1 MGEPIVL
8 VVRRGA
14 DRRYEA
20 LKNQAAKLDVKI
32 VWDRR
37 EGSRR
42 RRTDTPMPDRRRG
55 ERRQPAST
63 TWDLADFCVA
73 VPSRS
78 TK

>member
-14 DRRYEA
+14 DRRFEA
-20 LKNQAAKLDVKI
+20 LKNQSAKLDVKV

-37 EGSRR
+37 QEARR
-42 RRTDTPMPDRRRG
+42 RRNETSTLDRRRG
-55 ERRQPAST
+55 DRRKPLST

>member
-14 DRRYEA
+14 DRRFEA
-20 LKNQAAKLDVKI
+20 LKNQTAQLDVKI

-37 EGSRR
+37 ERARR
-42 RRTDTPMPDRRRG
+42 RQNDTPQPERRRG
-55 ERRQPAST
+55 DRRQPQSC

-78 TK
+78 TE